1 MAKHVGIVACS
12 PPGAALCFEILSNE
26 ASTLANSVHSPLEIS
41 MHAHA
46 LSEYMRAID
55 AGDWN
60 GVADLMLSSA
70 RKLASVG
77 AEFLIAPC
85 NTIHQ
90 AFDFVKEQSPVP
102 WLHVGEE
109 VALTAQRMGYKNVA
123 VLGTQFIVD
132 GPIYREWLHRF
143 GIEVMVPK
151 ETQKRWLNH
160 AIFEEMVRGHFTEE
174 TRQHLLDMLATMKAK
189 GCSAAGLCCTELP
202 ILLKGTKP
210 PLPLLDSTEILACAA
225 IEVLTGKRF
234 LNH

>member
-90 AFDFVKEQSPVP
+90 AFDFVKEQSPCP
-102 WLHVGEE
+102 
-109 VALTAQRMGYKNVA
+109 GYMS
-123 VLGTQFIVD
+123 
-132 GPIYREWLHRF
+132 E
-143 GIEVMVPK
+143 
-151 ETQKRWLNH
+151 KR
-160 AIFEEMVRGHFTEE
+160 
-174 TRQHLLDMLATMKAK
+174 LL
-189 GCSAAGLCCTELP
+189 
-202 ILLKGTKP
+202 
-210 PLPLLDSTEILACAA
+210 
-225 IEVLTGKRF
+225 
-234 LNH
+234 